1 MERRG
6 IHLGNPDGIK
16 RAIEKA
22 KQGKDVVVAFLGGSI
37 TQGSL
42 ASKPSSCYA
51 YLVYQWWK
59 KTFPDAGVT
68 YINAGIGGTSSLFGV
83 ARVQEDVLKHSPDF
97 LVIDFTV
104 NDEDTDFFMETYES
118 LIRRILSDPSQP
130 AVMALCNVFY
140 DDGKS
145 AFEHHKKIINHY
157 QIPYVSMKETL
168 YQDISDG
175 LVELKHVTSDG
186 LHPNDA
192 GHKIIADLIIEG
204 LEEVGREDLEIA
216 NGREIADESETTYE
230 LETADKLKTTDEP
243 KSGKTDPVTKCLY
256 REASRIQ
263 NQSGDQRC
271 TGFLV
276 DNAIKYGVTDV
287 FKGGWT
293 GFQKGDC
300 IVIEAKGSCL
310 SVQYRR
316 TVKRPA
322 PVAMAYLDGDRDHG
336 VILDGNFDED
346 WGDCLAITPLLHH
359 GTRGKHEIE
368 IEIIKG
374 VGEKETPFYLVSIIQ
389 SGDW

>member
-1 MERRG
+1 MERHG
-6 IHLGNPDGIK
+6 IHLGNPEQIK
-16 RAIEKA
+16 RVIEKA
-22 KQGKDVVVAFLGGSI
+22 EQRNDVVLAFLGGSI

-42 ASKPSSCYA
+42 ASKSSSCYA

-59 KTFPDAGVT
+59 RTFPDIGVT

-83 ARVQEDVLKHSPDF
+83 ARVQEDVLKYSPDF
-97 LVIDFTV
+97 IIIDFTV

-118 LIRRILSDPSQP
+118 LIRRILSAPSHP

-140 DDGKS
+140 DDGRS
-145 AFEHHKKIINHY
+145 AFGHHKEILNHY

-175 LVELKHVTSDG
+175 RVELNHVTTDG

-192 GHKIIADLIIEG
+192 GHNIIADLIVEG
-204 LEEVGREDLEIA
+204 LEEVRREDLQ
-216 NGREIADESETTYE
+216 SE
-230 LETADKLKTTDEP
+230 DGVKTVNAP
-243 KSGKTDPVTKCLY
+243 KTGQPNPVTKCLY

-263 NQSGDQRC
+263 NQSGDYRC
-271 TGFLV
+271 KGFLV
-276 DNAIKYGVTDV
+276 DNAVKYGLTDV

-293 GFQKGDC
+293 GLRKGDH
-300 IVIEAKGSCL
+300 ILIEAKGSCL

-316 TVKRPA
+316 TVKRSA
-322 PVAMAYLDGDRDHG
+322 PVAVAYLDGDRDHG

-346 WGDCLAITPLLHH
+346 WGDCIAITPLLHH

-374 VGEKETPFYLVSIIQ
+374 AEDMETPFYLVSMIQ
-389 SGDW
+389 SGEW